1 MPRNDEFNRE
11 MDGYLRSRRVIKR
24 TNPFLSARNYFK
36 TFLSAK
42 PQRQEQPLEDIPQEH
57 VQAVLA
63 GKRVQTTTPQ
73 TRSTPTQARQQPK
86 VNNMGWFTK
95 KRQDDDYEMMEGAT
109 QTTAQPVLDEEVKD
123 VLKITF
129 KWLKMMDP
137 ETIDEIKRSPDFEK
151 YKKVLDKYGLIK
163 K

>member
-1 MPRNDEFNRE
+1 MTMARNDEFNRD
-11 MDGYLRSRRVIKR
+11 MDNYLRGRRVTKR
-24 TNPFLSARNYFK
+24 TNPLLAARNYFSTLFSVK
-36 TFLSAK
+36 QQK
-42 PQRQEQPLEDIPQEH
+42 KEEMPLDIPQEQ

-63 GKRVQTTTPQ
+63 QSAAPQKTTPRQ
-73 TRSTPTQARQQPK
+73 TQYTPAQKPK
-86 VNNMGWFTK
+86 VNTMGWFSK
-95 KRQDDDYEMMEGAT
+95 KKEEDYEMVETAPA
-109 QTTAQPVLDEEVKD
+109 AQPAMDEEVKE

-151 YKKVLDKYGLIK
+151 YKRVLDKYGLIK